1 MTTQIESR
9 RRRTGATV
17 AVGILLL
24 GALAVATVVLRTPA
38 IEEDIEA
45 RTMSWI
51 AAQSFETGVTGA
63 VSDGRDVTLVGQVP
77 AEHADYFR
85 ERIGSLRGVRSVT
98 FETAPLATPE
108 PATGTSTTT
117 TAVAATT
124 TTAIAAPALTAP
136 TTTTLPAPEPAKLEL
151 SRVGITAA
159 VPSPTDARRVEMG
172 ASAAGVA
179 VEVVVDPDLGD
190 ASWLD
195 GIDTALA
202 SLRGVGTARLEI
214 TADAAVLSGRTAT
227 EEQASSVLAA
237 FADLGL
243 ILDTSDF
250 DVASPPSVG
259 QAAELEAELN
269 AAVTDASV
277 LFDTGSTAISETGG
291 VLLDE
296 IAVLLL
302 QAPGARVE
310 VQGHTDDVG
319 TAVDNLA
326 LSQRQA
332 GAIVAYLVDAGVDP
346 VQVTAVGYGDTEP
359 IADNATEEGRA
370 ANRRIEF
377 VVEGAD

>member
-1 MTTQIESR
+1 MTTQIVSR
-9 RRRTGATV
+9 RRRTRVTV

-24 GALAVATVVLRTPA
+24 GALAVVTVVLRTPA

-45 RTMSWI
+45 RTMLWI

-63 VSDGRDVTLVGQVP
+63 VADGRDVTLVGQVP
-77 AEHADYFR
+77 TEHADYFR

-98 FETAPLATPE
+98 FETAPLAAPE
-108 PATGTSTTT
+108 PATGRTTT

-136 TTTTLPAPEPAKLEL
+136 TTTTLPAPEPATLEL

-214 TADAAVLSGRTAT
+214 TGDAAVLSGRTAT
-227 EEQASSVLAA
+227 EDQASSVLAA

-250 DVASPPSVG
+250 GVASPPSVG

-269 AAVTDASV
+269 AAVMDASA
-277 LFDTGSTAISETGG
+277 LFDTASTDISETGE

-326 LSQRQA
+326 LSRRQA
-332 GAIVAYLVDAGVDP
+332 EAVVAYLVDAGVDP